1 MTQFIQLHVLTSY
14 PPSNLNRD
22 DMGRPKTARMGNA
35 ERLRISSQSLKRHWR
50 VSDVFEEALAG
61 HIGTRTKRIGTQVKK
76 SCLKAR

>member
-35 ERLRISSQSLKRHWR
+35 SAY
-50 VSDVFEEALAG
+50 VS
-61 HIGTRTKRIGTQVKK
+61 
-76 SCLKAR
+76 ARKV